1 LEQTNTKLKR
11 LVRNE
16 RATVASATLVTMTLI
31 GLSRITGIIRDIG
44 RTTLFGRDW
53 HTDAYVSAF
62 SIPDLIYF
70 LASGG
75 ALSAGFVPVF
85 TGYLTKGEDEKAMR
99 TFRVL
104 MTYLGLLLLSLIV
117 AFEVL
122 APQLVALLFPGM
134 VGDEQK
140 FTLTVRLVRI
150 LLPAQFFFVL
160 GSLFTGALWS
170 LRYFAEPQVQSVL
183 YNLFILFGGI
193 LGAQFCAHWLG
204 KGIEGMA
211 IGALTGAAVGAGLVQ
226 ARKLWQVGMD
236 FRPCFDWRDEGARQ
250 VLKLVIPVVFSLSVT
265 QINAIILPRS
275 FSSLLPHGAAT
286 AVEMANRIMQLPVA
300 LFGASVGIALFPT
313 LSALATKEAIDDLRR
328 QVASGLRTVLFMTVP
343 TAVLMAVLR
352 EPIVALF
359 FEYGRWKSSD
369 TQATALALLFYSFGV
384 PAMSCQQVLAR
395 GFYALRDTW
404 TPVWVGLL
412 SFALA
417 FTLNAALVHSPLQQ
431 GGLAL
436 AFSISAWFNI
446 TLLAILL
453 RKRLNGLEGS
463 AFLKLI
469 AWLLP
474 SSVTMGLVATSS
486 LSFLPIGGVV
496 GRLLRVS
503 LPTLIGGIVFFALMF
518 RSNLPEV
525 QQVIS
530 KLRSSRA
537 DGKRGGETGASFPF
551 RHHRHL
557 QLAGLHWR
565 VPEKR

>member
-1 LEQTNTKLKR
+1 MSIKLRK

-16 RATVASATLVTMTLI
+16 RATVASAALLTMTLI
-31 GLSRITGIIRDIG
+31 GLSRITGIVRDIG

-104 MTYLGLLLLSLIV
+104 MTYLGLLLLSLII
-117 AFEVL
+117 AFEIL
-122 APQLVALLFPGM
+122 APQLVALLFPGT

-140 FTLTVRLVRI
+140 FTLTVRLVRV

-226 ARKLWQVGMD
+226 ARKLRQVGMD

-359 FEYGRWKSSD
+359 FEYGRWKPSD
-369 TQATALALLFYSFGV
+369 TQATALALLFYSLGV

-412 SFALA
+412 SFGLA
-417 FTLNAALVHSPLQQ
+417 FSLNAALVHSPLQQ

-453 RKRLNGLEGS
+453 RKRLNGLEGA
-463 AFLKLI
+463 AFLNLMV
-469 AWLLP
+469 WLLP
-474 SSVTMGLVATSS
+474 SSAVMGLVATFV
-486 LSFLPIGGVV
+486 LSFLPIGGVFE
-496 GRLLRVS
+496 RLLRVG
-503 LPTLIGGIVFFALMF
+503 LPTLIGGTAFLAFML

-525 QQVIS
+525 QQVIT
-530 KLRSSRA
+530 KLQSLKSRWQK
-537 DGKRGGETGASFPF
+537 GR
-551 RHHRHL
+551 
-557 QLAGLHWR
+557 
-565 VPEKR
+565 

>member
-1 LEQTNTKLKR
+1 MQLEQTNTKLKR

-44 RTTLFGRDW
+44 RTALFGRDW

-104 MTYLGLLLLSLIV
+104 MTYLGLLLLSLII

-328 QVASGLRTVLFMTVP
+328 QVASGLRMVLFMTVP

-496 GRLLRVS
+496 GRLLRVG
-503 LPTLIGGIVFFALMF
+503 LPTLIGGIVFLALMF

-530 KLRSSRA
+530 KLRSLKNRWQK
-537 DGKRGGETGASFPF
+537 GR
-551 RHHRHL
+551 
-557 QLAGLHWR
+557 
-565 VPEKR
+565 

>member
-1 LEQTNTKLKR
+1 MQLEQTNTKLKR

-16 RATVASATLVTMTLI
+16 RATVAGAALVTMTLI

-75 ALSAGFVPVF
+75 ALSAGFVPIF

-104 MTYLGLLLLSLIV
+104 MTYLGLVLLSLII

-211 IGALTGAAVGAGLVQ
+211 IGALAGAAVGAGLVQ

-343 TAVLMAVLR
+343 TAILMAVLR

-359 FEYGRWKSSD
+359 FEYGRWKPSD

-446 TLLAILL
+446 ALLATLL
-453 RKRLNGLEGS
+453 RKRLKGLEGT
-463 AFLKLI
+463 AFLKLMV
-469 AWLLP
+469 WLLP
-474 SSVTMGLVATSS
+474 SSAVMGFVATSV
-486 LSFLPIGGVV
+486 LSFLPIGGVF
-496 GRLLRVS
+496 GRLLRVG
-503 LPTLIGGIVFFALMF
+503 LPTLFGVVVFLALMF

-525 QQVIS
+525 QQVIA
-530 KLRSSRA
+530 KLQSIKSRWQK
-537 DGKRGGETGASFPF
+537 GR
-551 RHHRHL
+551 
-557 QLAGLHWR
+557 
-565 VPEKR
+565 

>member
-1 LEQTNTKLKR
+1 VQLEQTNTKLKR

-117 AFEVL
+117 TFEVL

-474 SSVTMGLVATSS
+474 SSVAMGLVATSS

-496 GRLLRVS
+496 GRLLRVG
-503 LPTLIGGIVFFALMF
+503 LPTLIGGIVFLALMF

-530 KLRSSRA
+530 KLRSLKSRWQK
-537 DGKRGGETGASFPF
+537 GR
-551 RHHRHL
+551 
-557 QLAGLHWR
+557 
-565 VPEKR
+565 

>member
-1 LEQTNTKLKR
+1 MNVKLRK

-16 RATVASATLVTMTLI
+16 RATIASATLVTMTLI
-31 GLSRITGIIRDIG
+31 GLSRITGIVRDIG

-75 ALSAGFVPVF
+75 ALSAGFVPIF
-85 TGYLTKGEDEKAMR
+85 TGYITKGEDEKAMR

-104 MTYLGLLLLSLIV
+104 MTHLGLLLLSLII
-117 AFEVL
+117 AFEIL

-140 FTLTVRLVRI
+140 FTLTVLLVRI

-211 IGALTGAAVGAGLVQ
+211 IGALTGAAIGAGLVQ

-250 VLKLVIPVVFSLSVT
+250 VMKLVIPVVFSLSIT

-384 PAMSCQQVLAR
+384 PAMACQQVLAR

-417 FTLNAALVHSPLQQ
+417 FALNAALVHSPLQQ

-453 RKRLNGLEGS
+453 RKRLNGLEGA
-463 AFLKLI
+463 AFLNLMI
-469 AWLLP
+469 WLLP
-474 SSVTMGLVATSS
+474 SSAVMGLVATFV
-486 LSFLPIGGVV
+486 LSFLPIGGVFE
-496 GRLLRVS
+496 RLLRVG
-503 LPTLIGGIVFFALMF
+503 LPTLIGGTAFLAFML

-525 QQVIS
+525 QQVIA
-530 KLRSSRA
+530 KLQSIKSRWQK
-537 DGKRGGETGASFPF
+537 GR
-551 RHHRHL
+551 
-557 QLAGLHWR
+557 
-565 VPEKR
+565 

>member
-1 LEQTNTKLKR
+1 VHVQLEQTNTKLKR

-16 RATVASATLVTMTLI
+16 RATVAGAALVTMTLI

-75 ALSAGFVPVF
+75 ALSAGFVPIF

-104 MTYLGLLLLSLIV
+104 MTYLGLVLLSLII

-211 IGALTGAAVGAGLVQ
+211 IGALAGAAVGAGLVQ

-343 TAVLMAVLR
+343 TAILMAVLR

-359 FEYGRWKSSD
+359 FEYGRWKPSD

-446 TLLAILL
+446 ALLATLL
-453 RKRLNGLEGS
+453 RKRLKGLEGT
-463 AFLKLI
+463 AFLKLMV
-469 AWLLP
+469 WLLP
-474 SSVTMGLVATSS
+474 SSAVMGFVATSV
-486 LSFLPIGGVV
+486 LSFLPIGGVF
-496 GRLLRVS
+496 GRLLRVG
-503 LPTLIGGIVFFALMF
+503 LPTLFGVVVFLALMF

-525 QQVIS
+525 QQVIA
-530 KLRSSRA
+530 KLQSIKSRWQK
-537 DGKRGGETGASFPF
+537 GR
-551 RHHRHL
+551 
-557 QLAGLHWR
+557 
-565 VPEKR
+565 

>member
-1 LEQTNTKLKR
+1 VQLEQTNTKLKR

-170 LRYFAEPQVQSVL
+170 LRYFAEPQIQSVL

-474 SSVTMGLVATSS
+474 SSVAMGLVATFA

-503 LPTLIGGIVFFALMF
+503 LPTLIGGIVFLALMF

-530 KLRSSRA
+530 KLRSLKSRWQK
-537 DGKRGGETGASFPF
+537 GR
-551 RHHRHL
+551 
-557 QLAGLHWR
+557 
-565 VPEKR
+565 

>member
-1 LEQTNTKLKR
+1 
-11 LVRNE
+11 
-16 RATVASATLVTMTLI
+16 MTLI

-474 SSVTMGLVATSS
+474 SSVAMGLVATSS

-503 LPTLIGGIVFFALMF
+503 LPTLIGGIMFLALMF

-530 KLRSSRA
+530 KLRSLKSRWQK
-537 DGKRGGETGASFPF
+537 GR
-551 RHHRHL
+551 
-557 QLAGLHWR
+557 
-565 VPEKR
+565 

>member
-1 LEQTNTKLKR
+1 MSTEMGKLI
-11 LVRNE
+11 RNE
-16 RATVASATLVTMTLI
+16 QATITSAAIINMVLVGM
-31 GLSRITGIIRDIG
+31 SRLTGIVRDIG

-85 TGYLTKGEDEKAMR
+85 TGYLTKGEDEKAKK

-104 MTYLGLLLLSLIV
+104 MTYLGLLLLLLII
-117 AFEVL
+117 AFEFL
-122 APQLVALLFPGM
+122 APQLVAVMFPGM

-140 FTLTVRLVRI
+140 FTLTVHLVRI

-193 LGAQFCAHWLG
+193 LGAHFGAHWLG

-211 IGALTGAAVGAGLVQ
+211 IGALTGAAIGAGIVQ
-226 ARKLWQVGMD
+226 ARKLLSAGMD

-250 VLKLVIPVVFSLSVT
+250 VLKLVVPVIFSLSIT

-300 LFGASVGIALFPT
+300 LFGASIGIALFPT
-313 LSALATKEAIDDLRR
+313 LSALATKEAIDDLRK
-328 QVASGLRTVLFMTVP
+328 QVASGLRTVLLMTVP
-343 TAVLMAVLR
+343 AAVLMAVLR
-352 EPIVALF
+352 EPIVSLF
-359 FEYGRWKSSD
+359 FEYGLWKAED
-369 TQATALALLFYSFGV
+369 TKATALALLFYSFGV

-404 TPVWVGLL
+404 TPVWVGLS
-412 SFALA
+412 SFFLA
-417 FTLNAALVHSPLQQ
+417 FALNAAFVHSPLQQ

-446 TLLAILL
+446 VLLATLLS
-453 RKRLNGLEGS
+453 KRLKGLEGTNLLQLALWLLLS
-463 AFLKLI
+463 SAIMGISSNLVLAFL
-469 AWLLP
+469 P
-474 SSVTMGLVATSS
+474 T
-486 LSFLPIGGVV
+486 GGISQ
-496 GRLLRVS
+496 RLLRVI
-503 LPTLIGGIVFFALMF
+503 LPATIGGAIFLAIMF
-518 RSNLPEV
+518 RSQLTEV
-525 QQVIS
+525 
-530 KLRSSRA
+530 R
-537 DGKRGGETGASFPF
+537 
-551 RHHRHL
+551 
-557 QLAGLHWR
+557 QLIAKFQSLKTRIHKGR
-565 VPEKR
+565 

>member
-503 LPTLIGGIVFFALMF
+503 LPTLIGGIVFLALMF

-530 KLRSSRA
+530 KLRSLKSRWQK
-537 DGKRGGETGASFPF
+537 GR
-551 RHHRHL
+551 
-557 QLAGLHWR
+557 
-565 VPEKR
+565 

>member
-474 SSVTMGLVATSS
+474 SSVAMGLVATSS

-496 GRLLRVS
+496 GRLLRVG
-503 LPTLIGGIVFFALMF
+503 LPTLIGGIVFLALMF

-530 KLRSSRA
+530 KLRSLKSRWQK
-537 DGKRGGETGASFPF
+537 GR
-551 RHHRHL
+551 
-557 QLAGLHWR
+557 
-565 VPEKR
+565 

>member
-1 LEQTNTKLKR
+1 VQLEQTNTKLKR

-16 RATVASATLVTMTLI
+16 QATVASATLVTMTLI

-53 HTDAYVSAF
+53 QTDAYVSAF

-328 QVASGLRTVLFMTVP
+328 QVGSGLRTVLFMTVP

-503 LPTLIGGIVFFALMF
+503 LPTLIGGIVFLALMF

-530 KLRSSRA
+530 KLRSLKSRWQK
-537 DGKRGGETGASFPF
+537 GR
-551 RHHRHL
+551 
-557 QLAGLHWR
+557 
-565 VPEKR
+565 

>member
-1 LEQTNTKLKR
+1 VQLQLEQTNILRR

-16 RATVASATLVTMTLI
+16 RATVAGAALVTMTLI
-31 GLSRITGIIRDIG
+31 GLSRITGIVRDIG

-85 TGYLTKGEDEKAMR
+85 TGYLTKGEDERAIR

-104 MTYLGLLLLSLIV
+104 MTYLGLLLLSLII

-122 APQLVALLFPGM
+122 APQLVSLLFPGM
-134 VGDEQK
+134 IGDEQK

-150 LLPAQFFFVL
+150 LLPSQFFFVL

-204 KGIEGMA
+204 RGIEGMA

-226 ARKLWQVGMD
+226 ARKLWLVGMD

-417 FTLNAALVHSPLQQ
+417 FSLNAALVHSPLQQ

-446 TLLAILL
+446 TLLTILL
-453 RKRLNGLEGS
+453 RKRLNGLEGA
-463 AFLKLI
+463 AFLKLMV
-469 AWLLP
+469 WLLP
-474 SSVTMGLVATSS
+474 SSAVMGLLATFV
-486 LSFLPIGGVV
+486 LSFMPVGGVFE
-496 GRLLRVS
+496 RLLRVG
-503 LPTLIGGIVFFALMF
+503 LPALIGGMAFLALML

-525 QQVIS
+525 QQVIA
-530 KLRSSRA
+530 KLQSVKSRWQK
-537 DGKRGGETGASFPF
+537 GR
-551 RHHRHL
+551 
-557 QLAGLHWR
+557 
-565 VPEKR
+565 

>member
-1 LEQTNTKLKR
+1 MQLEQTNTKLKR

-16 RATVASATLVTMTLI
+16 RAKVASATLVTMTLI

-44 RTTLFGRDW
+44 RTALFGRDW

-313 LSALATKEAIDDLRR
+313 LSALATKEAIEDLRR

-503 LPTLIGGIVFFALMF
+503 LPTLIGGIVFLALMF

-530 KLRSSRA
+530 KLRSLKNRWQK
-537 DGKRGGETGASFPF
+537 GR
-551 RHHRHL
+551 
-557 QLAGLHWR
+557 
-565 VPEKR
+565 

>member
-1 LEQTNTKLKR
+1 VQVQLEQTNTKLKR

-104 MTYLGLLLLSLIV
+104 MTYLGLLLLSLII

-474 SSVTMGLVATSS
+474 SSVAMGLVATSS

-503 LPTLIGGIVFFALMF
+503 LPTLIGGIVFLALMF

-530 KLRSSRA
+530 KLRSLKSRWQK
-537 DGKRGGETGASFPF
+537 GR
-551 RHHRHL
+551 
-557 QLAGLHWR
+557 
-565 VPEKR
+565 

>member
-1 LEQTNTKLKR
+1 VQLEQTNTKLKR

-44 RTTLFGRDW
+44 RTALFGRDW

-193 LGAQFCAHWLG
+193 LGAQFCAHWLARELRAWQLERSQVLPSAQVWFRRG
-204 KGIEGMA
+204 NSGRSEWISA
-211 IGALTGAAVGAGLVQ
+211 LVLTG
-226 ARKLWQVGMD
+226 
-236 FRPCFDWRDEGARQ
+236 E
-250 VLKLVIPVVFSLSVT
+250 
-265 QINAIILPRS
+265 
-275 FSSLLPHGAAT
+275 
-286 AVEMANRIMQLPVA
+286 
-300 LFGASVGIALFPT
+300 
-313 LSALATKEAIDDLRR
+313 TKE
-328 QVASGLRTVLFMTVP
+328 
-343 TAVLMAVLR
+343 
-352 EPIVALF
+352 
-359 FEYGRWKSSD
+359 
-369 TQATALALLFYSFGV
+369 
-384 PAMSCQQVLAR
+384 
-395 GFYALRDTW
+395 
-404 TPVWVGLL
+404 
-412 SFALA
+412 
-417 FTLNAALVHSPLQQ
+417 Q
-431 GGLAL
+431 G
-436 AFSISAWFNI
+436 
-446 TLLAILL
+446 
-453 RKRLNGLEGS
+453 KC
-463 AFLKLI
+463 
-469 AWLLP
+469 
-474 SSVTMGLVATSS
+474 
-486 LSFLPIGGVV
+486 
-496 GRLLRVS
+496 
-503 LPTLIGGIVFFALMF
+503 
-518 RSNLPEV
+518 
-525 QQVIS
+525 
-530 KLRSSRA
+530 
-537 DGKRGGETGASFPF
+537 
-551 RHHRHL
+551 
-557 QLAGLHWR
+557 
-565 VPEKR
+565 

>member
-1 LEQTNTKLKR
+1 MQCRLKR
-11 LVRNE
+11 TKVGETKTKSLARNE
-16 RATVASATLVTMTLI
+16 QATVTKAALVTMALI
-31 GLSRITGIIRDIG
+31 TLSRLTGIARDIG

-85 TGYLTKGEDEKAMR
+85 TAYLTKGEDEKAVK

-117 AFEVL
+117 AFEIL
-122 APQLVALLFPGM
+122 APHLVALLFPGM
-134 VGDEQK
+134 VGDERK
-140 FTLTVRLVRI
+140 FSLTVALVRI

-183 YNLFILFGGI
+183 YNLFILLGGI
-193 LGAQFCAHWLG
+193 VGAQFCAHWLG

-211 IGALTGAAVGAGLVQ
+211 IGALTGAIIGAGFVQ
-226 ARKLWQVGMD
+226 ARKLWSVGMD
-236 FRPCFDWRDEGARQ
+236 FRPCFDWRDEGARN
-250 VLKLVIPVVFSLSVT
+250 VLKLVVPVVFSLSVT

-313 LSALATKEAIDDLRR
+313 LSALATKESLDNLRS
-328 QVASGLRTVLFMTVP
+328 QIAKGVRTVLFMTVP
-343 TAVLMAVLR
+343 AAVLMAVLR
-352 EPIVALF
+352 EPIVSLF
-359 FEYGRWKSSD
+359 FEYGRWKLSD

-417 FTLNAALVHSPLQQ
+417 FALNASLVHSPIQQ

-446 TLLAILL
+446 SLLGVLL
-453 RKRLNGLEGS
+453 RRRLNGLEG
-463 AFLKLI
+463 KLLFRL
-469 AWLLP
+469 AVWLLLA
-474 SSVTMGLVATSS
+474 SLAMGLVSS
-486 LSFLPIGGVV
+486 ISLRFLPTGGVLE
-496 GRLLRVS
+496 RLLRVS
-503 LPTLIGGIVFFALMF
+503 LPSLIGGLVFLAIML
-518 RSNLPEV
+518 RSNSPEAREIV
-525 QQVIS
+525 AKWQS
-530 KLRSSRA
+530 LKNRWCKGR
-537 DGKRGGETGASFPF
+537 
-551 RHHRHL
+551 
-557 QLAGLHWR
+557 
-565 VPEKR
+565 

>member
-1 LEQTNTKLKR
+1 MQVQLEQTNTKLKR

-503 LPTLIGGIVFFALMF
+503 LPTLIGGIVFLALMF

-530 KLRSSRA
+530 KLRSLKSRWQK
-537 DGKRGGETGASFPF
+537 GR
-551 RHHRHL
+551 
-557 QLAGLHWR
+557 
-565 VPEKR
+565 

>member
-1 LEQTNTKLKR
+1 LIAEAEFNVKGCKVQLEQTNTKLKR

-117 AFEVL
+117 TFEVL
-122 APQLVALLFPGM
+122 APQLAALLFPGM

-503 LPTLIGGIVFFALMF
+503 LPTLIGGIVFLALMF

-530 KLRSSRA
+530 KLRSLKSRWQK
-537 DGKRGGETGASFPF
+537 GR
-551 RHHRHL
+551 
-557 QLAGLHWR
+557 
-565 VPEKR
+565 

>member
-1 LEQTNTKLKR
+1 MSKKLLSRDRLKRVKQMNTMKR

-16 RATVASATLVTMTLI
+16 RTTIAGAAIINMTLI
-31 GLSRITGIIRDIG
+31 GLSRVTGIVRDIG

-85 TGYLTKGEDEKAMR
+85 TGYLTKGEDEKAMK

-104 MTYLGLLLLSLIV
+104 MTYLGLLLLTLIV
-117 AFEVL
+117 AFEFL
-122 APQLVALLFPGM
+122 APQLVALMFPGM
-134 VGDEQK
+134 VGNEQK

-211 IGALTGAAVGAGLVQ
+211 IGALTGAAIGAGIVQ
-226 ARKLWQVGMD
+226 ARKLWSAGMD

-250 VLKLVIPVVFSLSVT
+250 VIKLVVPVVFSLSVT

-313 LSALATKEAIDDLRR
+313 LSALATKEAIDDLRK
-328 QVASGLRTVLFMTVP
+328 QVASGLRTVLLMTVP
-343 TAVLMAVLR
+343 AAVLMAVLR
-352 EPIVALF
+352 EPIVSLF
-359 FEYGRWKSSD
+359 FEYGRWKAED

-412 SFALA
+412 SFVLA
-417 FTLNAALVHSPLQQ
+417 FILNAVLVYSPMQQ

-446 TLLAILL
+446 VLLGTLLRQRLKGLEGAALLQLASWLLPASAIMGFVATLVLAILPA
-453 RKRLNGLEGS
+453 GGILER
-463 AFLKLI
+463 I
-469 AWLLP
+469 
-474 SSVTMGLVATSS
+474 
-486 LSFLPIGGVV
+486 
-496 GRLLRVS
+496 LRVS
-503 LPTLIGGIVFFALMF
+503 FPSIIGGAIFFAIMF
-518 RSNLPEV
+518 RSQLPEV
-525 QQVIS
+525 QQVMAKVQS
-530 KLRSSRA
+530 LKTRLLRGR
-537 DGKRGGETGASFPF
+537 
-551 RHHRHL
+551 
-557 QLAGLHWR
+557 
-565 VPEKR
+565 

>member
-1 LEQTNTKLKR
+1 
-11 LVRNE
+11 
-16 RATVASATLVTMTLI
+16 MTLI

-44 RTTLFGRDW
+44 RTALFGRDW

-474 SSVTMGLVATSS
+474 SSVAMGLVATSS

-503 LPTLIGGIVFFALMF
+503 LPTLIGGIMFLALMF

-530 KLRSSRA
+530 KLRSLKSRWQK
-537 DGKRGGETGASFPF
+537 GR
-551 RHHRHL
+551 
-557 QLAGLHWR
+557 
-565 VPEKR
+565 

>member
-1 LEQTNTKLKR
+1 MAETKALSGK

-16 RATVASATLVTMTLI
+16 RATIAGAAFVTMLLI
-31 GLSRITGIIRDIG
+31 GLSRLTGIIRDIG

-104 MTYLGLLLLSLIV
+104 MTYLGLLLLTLIV
-117 AFEVL
+117 AFEVF
-122 APQLVALLFPGM
+122 APKLVALLFPGM

-140 FTLTVRLVRI
+140 FSLTVRLVRI

-193 LGAQFCAHWLG
+193 LGAQFASHWMG

-211 IGALTGAAVGAGLVQ
+211 IGALTGAAVGAGFVQ
-226 ARKLWQVGMD
+226 ARKLWQVGMN

-250 VLKLVIPVVFSLSVT
+250 VVKLVVPVVFSLSVT

-313 LSALATKEAIDDLRR
+313 LSALATKEAIDDLRK
-328 QVASGLRTVLFMTVP
+328 QVASGLRAVLFLTIP
-343 TAVLMAVLR
+343 TAVLMAILR
-352 EPIVALF
+352 EPIVALL
-359 FEYGRWKSSD
+359 FEYGRWRATD
-369 TQATALALLFYSFGV
+369 TQATALALLFYSFGI

-412 SFALA
+412 SFVLA
-417 FTLNAALVHSPLQQ
+417 FALNAALVHSPLQQ

-436 AFSISAWFNI
+436 AFSISSWFNI
-446 TLLAILL
+446 VSLAVLL
-453 RKRLNGLEGS
+453 RRKLNGLEGS
-463 AFLKLI
+463 SLLRLML
-469 AWLLP
+469 WLLP
-474 SSVTMGLVATSS
+474 ASSAMGLASS
-486 LSFLPIGGVV
+486 LCLDLLPTGSILM
-496 GRLLRVS
+496 RLLRVVVPS
-503 LPTLIGGIVFFALMF
+503 LLGSAVFLAVMLF
-518 RSNLPEV
+518 SNLPEV
-525 QQVIS
+525 QQVVS
-530 KLRSSRA
+530 KPKSLKSRWLK
-537 DGKRGGETGASFPF
+537 GR
-551 RHHRHL
+551 
-557 QLAGLHWR
+557 
-565 VPEKR
+565 

>member
-1 LEQTNTKLKR
+1 MVSYHQGVQCRLKQTKVGETKTKSLA
-11 LVRNE
+11 RNE
-16 RATVASATLVTMTLI
+16 QATVAKAALVTMALI
-31 GLSRITGIIRDIG
+31 TLSRLTGIVRDIG

-85 TGYLTKGEDEKAMR
+85 TAYLTKGEDEKAMK

-104 MTYLGLLLLSLIV
+104 MTYLGLLLLTLIV
-117 AFEVL
+117 AFEIL
-122 APQLVALLFPGM
+122 APHLVAFLFPGM
-134 VGDEQK
+134 VGDERK
-140 FTLTVRLVRI
+140 FVLTVTLVRI

-211 IGALTGAAVGAGLVQ
+211 IGALTGAIIGAGFVQ
-226 ARKLWQVGMD
+226 ARKLWSVGMD
-236 FRPCFDWRDEGARQ
+236 FRPCFDWRDEGARN
-250 VLKLVIPVVFSLSVT
+250 VLKLVVPVVFSLSVT

-286 AVEMANRIMQLPVA
+286 AIEMANRIMQLPVA

-313 LSALATKEAIDDLRR
+313 LSALATQESLDNLRS
-328 QVASGLRTVLFMTVP
+328 QIAKGMRTVLFMTVP
-343 TAVLMAVLR
+343 AAVLMAVLR
-352 EPIVALF
+352 EPIVSLF
-359 FEYGRWKSSD
+359 FEYGRWKLSD

-417 FTLNAALVHSPLQQ
+417 FALNAALVHSPIQQ

-446 TLLAILL
+446 SLLGVLL
-453 RKRLNGLEGS
+453 RRRLSGLEG
-463 AFLKLI
+463 KLLFRL
-469 AWLLP
+469 AVWLLP
-474 SSVTMGLVATSS
+474 ASLAMGLVSS
-486 LSFLPIGGVV
+486 ISLGFLPTGGVLE
-496 GRLLRVS
+496 RFLRVS
-503 LPTLIGGIVFFALMF
+503 LPSLIGGSVFLAIML
-518 RSNLPEV
+518 RSNSPEAREIV
-525 QQVIS
+525 AKWQS
-530 KLRSSRA
+530 LKNRWHKGR
-537 DGKRGGETGASFPF
+537 
-551 RHHRHL
+551 
-557 QLAGLHWR
+557 
-565 VPEKR
+565 

>member
-1 LEQTNTKLKR
+1 M
-11 LVRNE
+11 
-16 RATVASATLVTMTLI
+16 ALI
-31 GLSRITGIIRDIG
+31 GLSRITGIVRDIG

-104 MTYLGLLLLSLIV
+104 MTYLGLLLLSLII

-140 FTLTVRLVRI
+140 FTLTVLLVRI

-183 YNLFILFGGI
+183 YNLSILFGGI

-250 VLKLVIPVVFSLSVT
+250 VLKLVIPVIFSLSVT

-446 TLLAILL
+446 ALLATLL

-463 AFLKLI
+463 AFLKLMV
-469 AWLLP
+469 WLLP
-474 SSVTMGLVATSS
+474 SSAAMGPLATSV
-486 LSFLPIGGVV
+486 LSFMPIGGLFE
-496 GRLLRVS
+496 RLLQVG
-503 LPTLIGGIVFFALMF
+503 LPTLIGGMAFLALML

-525 QQVIS
+525 RQVIA
-530 KLRSSRA
+530 KLQSLKSRWQK
-537 DGKRGGETGASFPF
+537 GR
-551 RHHRHL
+551 
-557 QLAGLHWR
+557 
-565 VPEKR
+565 

>member
-1 LEQTNTKLKR
+1 MNTKLKR

-44 RTTLFGRDW
+44 RTALFGRDW

-117 AFEVL
+117 TFEVL

-369 TQATALALLFYSFGV
+369 TQATALALLFYSLGV

-503 LPTLIGGIVFFALMF
+503 LPTLIGVIVFLALMF

-530 KLRSSRA
+530 KLRSLKSRWQK
-537 DGKRGGETGASFPF
+537 G
-551 RHHRHL
+551 
-557 QLAGLHWR
+557 W
-565 VPEKR
+565 

>member
-1 LEQTNTKLKR
+1 MQLEQTNTKLKR

-503 LPTLIGGIVFFALMF
+503 LPTLIGGIVFLALMF

-530 KLRSSRA
+530 KLRSLKSRWQK
-537 DGKRGGETGASFPF
+537 G
-551 RHHRHL
+551 
-557 QLAGLHWR
+557 W
-565 VPEKR
+565 

>member
-1 LEQTNTKLKR
+1 MNTKLKR

-104 MTYLGLLLLSLIV
+104 MTYLGLLLLSLII

-474 SSVTMGLVATSS
+474 SSVAMGLVATSS

-503 LPTLIGGIVFFALMF
+503 LPTLVGGIVFLALMF

-530 KLRSSRA
+530 KLRSLKSRWQK
-537 DGKRGGETGASFPF
+537 GR
-551 RHHRHL
+551 
-557 QLAGLHWR
+557 
-565 VPEKR
+565 

>member
-1 LEQTNTKLKR
+1 MIAEAEFNVKGEKRQVEQTNTKLKR

-104 MTYLGLLLLSLIV
+104 MTYLSLLLLSLIV

-417 FTLNAALVHSPLQQ
+417 FILNAALVHSPLQQ

-474 SSVTMGLVATSS
+474 SSVAMGLVATSS

-496 GRLLRVS
+496 GRLLRVG
-503 LPTLIGGIVFFALMF
+503 LPTLVGGIVFLALMF

-530 KLRSSRA
+530 KLRSLKSRWQK
-537 DGKRGGETGASFPF
+537 GR
-551 RHHRHL
+551 
-557 QLAGLHWR
+557 
-565 VPEKR
+565 

>member
-1 LEQTNTKLKR
+1 VQLEQTNTKLKR

-99 TFRVL
+99 TFHVL
-104 MTYLGLLLLSLIV
+104 ITYLGLLLLSLIV

-474 SSVTMGLVATSS
+474 SSVAMGLVATFA

-503 LPTLIGGIVFFALMF
+503 LPTLIGGIVFLALMF

-530 KLRSSRA
+530 KLRSLKSRWQK
-537 DGKRGGETGASFPF
+537 GR
-551 RHHRHL
+551 
-557 QLAGLHWR
+557 
-565 VPEKR
+565 

>member
-1 LEQTNTKLKR
+1 VQLEQTNTKLKR

-104 MTYLGLLLLSLIV
+104 MTYLGLLLLFLII

-250 VLKLVIPVVFSLSVT
+250 VLKLIIPVVFSLSVT

-474 SSVTMGLVATSS
+474 SSVAMGLVATSS

-503 LPTLIGGIVFFALMF
+503 LPTLIGGIVFLALMF

-530 KLRSSRA
+530 KLRSLKSRWQK
-537 DGKRGGETGASFPF
+537 GR
-551 RHHRHL
+551 
-557 QLAGLHWR
+557 
-565 VPEKR
+565 

>member
-1 LEQTNTKLKR
+1 VQLEQMNTKLKR

-474 SSVTMGLVATSS
+474 SSVAMGLVATSS

-503 LPTLIGGIVFFALMF
+503 LPTLIGGIVFLALMF

-530 KLRSSRA
+530 KLRSLKSRWQK
-537 DGKRGGETGASFPF
+537 GR
-551 RHHRHL
+551 
-557 QLAGLHWR
+557 
-565 VPEKR
+565 

>member
-1 LEQTNTKLKR
+1 MEQTNILRR

-16 RATVASATLVTMTLI
+16 RATVAGAALVTMTLI
-31 GLSRITGIIRDIG
+31 GLSRITGIVRDIG

-104 MTYLGLLLLSLIV
+104 MTYLGLLLLSLII

-150 LLPAQFFFVL
+150 LLPSQFFFVL

-193 LGAQFCAHWLG
+193 LGAQFCSHWLG

-226 ARKLWQVGMD
+226 ARKLRQVGMD

-417 FTLNAALVHSPLQQ
+417 FFLNAALVHSPLQQ

-446 TLLAILL
+446 ALLAILL
-453 RKRLNGLEGS
+453 RKRLNGLEGA
-463 AFLKLI
+463 AFLKLMV
-469 AWLLP
+469 WLLP
-474 SSVTMGLVATSS
+474 SSAVMGLVATFV
-486 LSFLPIGGVV
+486 LSFMPVGGVFE
-496 GRLLRVS
+496 RLLRVG
-503 LPTLIGGIVFFALMF
+503 LPALIGGMAFLALML

-525 QQVIS
+525 QQVIA
-530 KLRSSRA
+530 KLQSVKSRWQK
-537 DGKRGGETGASFPF
+537 GR
-551 RHHRHL
+551 
-557 QLAGLHWR
+557 
-565 VPEKR
+565 

>member
-1 LEQTNTKLKR
+1 
-11 LVRNE
+11 
-16 RATVASATLVTMTLI
+16 
-31 GLSRITGIIRDIG
+31 
-44 RTTLFGRDW
+44 
-53 HTDAYVSAF
+53 
-62 SIPDLIYF
+62 
-70 LASGG
+70 
-75 ALSAGFVPVF
+75 
-85 TGYLTKGEDEKAMR
+85 MR

-474 SSVTMGLVATSS
+474 SSVAMGLVATSS

-503 LPTLIGGIVFFALMF
+503 LPTLIGGIVFLALMF

-530 KLRSSRA
+530 KLRSLKSRWQK
-537 DGKRGGETGASFPF
+537 GR
-551 RHHRHL
+551 
-557 QLAGLHWR
+557 
-565 VPEKR
+565 

>member
-1 LEQTNTKLKR
+1 MQLEQTNTKLKR

-104 MTYLGLLLLSLIV
+104 MTYLGLLLLSLII

-463 AFLKLI
+463 AFLKLL

-474 SSVTMGLVATSS
+474 SSVAMGLVATSS

-496 GRLLRVS
+496 GRLLRVG
-503 LPTLIGGIVFFALMF
+503 LPTLIGGIVFLALMF

-530 KLRSSRA
+530 KLQSLKSRWQK
-537 DGKRGGETGASFPF
+537 GR
-551 RHHRHL
+551 
-557 QLAGLHWR
+557 
-565 VPEKR
+565 

>member
-1 LEQTNTKLKR
+1 VQLEQTKTKLKR

-117 AFEVL
+117 TFEVL

-140 FTLTVRLVRI
+140 FTLTIRLVHI

-474 SSVTMGLVATSS
+474 SSVAMGLVATSS

-503 LPTLIGGIVFFALMF
+503 LPTLIGGIVFLALMF

-530 KLRSSRA
+530 KLRSLKSRWQK
-537 DGKRGGETGASFPF
+537 GR
-551 RHHRHL
+551 
-557 QLAGLHWR
+557 
-565 VPEKR
+565 

>member
-1 LEQTNTKLKR
+1 VQLEQTNTKLKR

-417 FTLNAALVHSPLQQ
+417 FTLNATLVHSPLQQ

-453 RKRLNGLEGS
+453 CKRLNGLEGS

-474 SSVTMGLVATSS
+474 SSVAMGLVATSS

-496 GRLLRVS
+496 GRVLRVS
-503 LPTLIGGIVFFALMF
+503 LPTLIGGIVFLALMF

-530 KLRSSRA
+530 KLRSLKSRWQK
-537 DGKRGGETGASFPF
+537 GR
-551 RHHRHL
+551 
-557 QLAGLHWR
+557 
-565 VPEKR
+565 

>member
-1 LEQTNTKLKR
+1 VQLEQTNTKLKR

-474 SSVTMGLVATSS
+474 SSVAMGLVATSS

-503 LPTLIGGIVFFALMF
+503 LPTLIGGIAFLALMF

-530 KLRSSRA
+530 KLRSLKSRWQK
-537 DGKRGGETGASFPF
+537 GR
-551 RHHRHL
+551 
-557 QLAGLHWR
+557 
-565 VPEKR
+565 